1 MAKGGYVRITAIK
14 SIEQVAGNYGQQMK
28 ITVKDESD
36 KFVSGWIPLE
46 RYNADDWQVG
56 KSVDVTVEQKYYT
69 AKDGSQKQVWNF
81 KLPSKKQA
89 IQPPAKSNE
98 EVMNALRE
106 IFKVLK
112 KIEGAV
118 IKVSEQEQL
127 LNEVFPPEDDI
138 FP

>member
-1 MAKGGYVRITAIK
+1 MVKGGYVRITAIK
-14 SIEQVAGNYGQQMK
+14 SIEQVTGNYGPQMK

-36 KFVSGWIPLE
+36 KFVSGWIPLD
-46 RYNADDWQVG
+46 RYNAADWQVG
-56 KSVDVTVEQKYYT
+56 KTVDVVVEQKSYT
-69 AKDGSQKQVWNF
+69 AKDGTAKTAWNF
-81 KLPSKKQA
+81 KLPSKKAQA
-89 IQPPAKSNE
+89 PVTSSSNE

-106 IFKVLK
+106 IYKVLK

-118 IKVSEQEQL
+118 IKVSEQEQM